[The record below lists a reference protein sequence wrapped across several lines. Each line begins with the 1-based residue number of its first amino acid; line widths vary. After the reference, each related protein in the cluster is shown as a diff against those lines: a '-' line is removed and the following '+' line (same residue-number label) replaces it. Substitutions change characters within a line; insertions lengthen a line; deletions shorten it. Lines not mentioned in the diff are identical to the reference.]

1 MEIVDTEESK
11 TLEEWLVSKKWSV
24 WASAFEELA
33 TKLKGNEVSKDQQDF
48 FAGEVKKYIADNNPA
63 SMEKALLAIKEF
75 VVWSDLN
82 VIVDNYGSW
91 INLLLTKGVTH
102 NKQNIIDLSL
112 DVIKDLVKKSQKFED
127 LTEPLLE
134 NMKSTNIKVKPN

>member
-1 MEIVDTEESK
+1 
-11 TLEEWLVSKKWSV
+11 
-24 WASAFEELA
+24 
-33 TKLKGNEVSKDQQDF
+33 
-48 FAGEVKKYIADNNPA
+48 
-63 SMEKALLAIKEF
+63 MEKALLAIKEF
-75 VVWSDLN
+75 VVWFDLN

-91 INLLLTKGVTH
+91 INLILTKGVTH

-134 NMKSTNIKVKPN
+134 NMKSTNIKVKSN

>member
-1 MEIVDTEESK
+1 
-11 TLEEWLVSKKWSV
+11 
-24 WASAFEELA
+24 
-33 TKLKGNEVSKDQQDF
+33 
-48 FAGEVKKYIADNNPA
+48 
-63 SMEKALLAIKEF
+63 MEKALLAIKEF